1 MIFAIKIED
10 KIVKWAYTK
19 ENQEKQ
25 YYLTW
30 IPKLKDI
37 EVITKDLKDITF
49 KEVKR
54 LILEDIQPDIQMVKD
69 HNNAKARAR
78 RLLNNER

>member
-10 KIVKWAYTK
+10 QIINWAYTK

-37 EVITKDLKDITF
+37 ELITKDLKDFTA

-54 LILEDIQPDIQMVKD
+54 LILEEMQPDIQMVKD
-69 HNNAKARAR
+69 NNNAKARAG
-78 RLLNNER
+78 RLLNNE

>member
-10 KIVKWAYTK
+10 QIINWAYTK

-30 IPKLKDI
+30 IPKLKDV
-37 EVITKDLKDITF
+37 EVITKDLKDITV
-49 KEVKR
+49 KEVKQ

>member
-1 MIFAIKIED
+1 MIFAIKIKD
-10 KIVKWAYTK
+10 QIINWAYTK

-25 YYLTW
+25 FHLTW

-37 EVITKDLKDITF
+37 EVITKDLKDFTA

-54 LILEDIQPDIQMVKD
+54 LILEEMQPDIQMVKD
-69 HNNAKARAR
+69 NNNAKARAR
-78 RLLNNER
+78 RLLNNE